1 MEIRDAFAKQGKWL
15 FKWRSYIPLL
25 IIFIALPAFWD
36 TVVPSS
42 DGSFDFEDIW
52 ELVCLAVAVF
62 GLAIRVYTVGH
73 VPEGTSG
80 RNTSAQR
87 AEVLNTT
94 GAYSLVR
101 HPLYL
106 GNFFIWLGIS
116 MFVRC
121 WWLSLV
127 FIILFIL
134 FYERIIFMEEE
145 YLRTKFGK
153 VWEEWAGRTPMFLPR
168 FENFEPPALPFSI
181 RSVLRKE
188 NHVVFVIVLA
198 FVFLEV
204 VEGLLAEHRFEL
216 DLGWIIAI
224 ACVFIIWTTLRVLKK
239 KTTVLN
245 VEGR

>member
-1 MEIRDAFAKQGKWL
+1 
-15 FKWRSYIPLL
+15 L

-36 TVVPSS
+36 TVFPSS
-42 DGSFDFEDIW
+42 DGSFGFEDVW
-52 ELVCLAVAVF
+52 ELICLAVAVF
-62 GLAIRVYTVGH
+62 GLAVRVYTIGH

-80 RNTSAQR
+80 RNTSVQR
-87 AEVLNTT
+87 ADGLNTT
-94 GAYSLVR
+94 GIYSLVR

-121 WWLSLV
+121 WWLSFI

-153 VWEEWAGRTPMFLPR
+153 VWQEWAARTPMFLPR
-168 FENFEPPALPFSI
+168 FKNFEPPTLPFSI
-181 RSVLRKE
+181 RSVLSKE
-188 NHVVFVIVLA
+188 NHILVNIILVFA
-198 FVFLEV
+198 FLEV
-204 VEGLLAEHRFEL
+204 VEELLAKHRFEL
-216 DLGWIIAI
+216 DLGWIIAVV
-224 ACVFIIWTTLRVLKK
+224 CGFTIWATLRVLKK
-239 KTTVLN
+239 ITAILN